1 MRERMRL
8 EEIEEEIDKG
18 VKKRERE
25 KKKMG
30 TMLGTAV
37 GVGGERGREG
47 EEMAADRIFRR
58 GKFSKYLSKY
68 EMSSVCM
75 V

>member
-1 MRERMRL
+1 
-8 EEIEEEIDKG
+8 
-18 VKKRERE
+18 
-25 KKKMG
+25 MG
-30 TMLGTAV
+30 TMLGTVV
-37 GVGGERGREG
+37 GVGGERGREGRAREG